1 VSHFVLITPDPQF
14 EQLVRAAVT
23 GGLQGEVRSF
33 LTNSV
38 PTSPQHL
45 LDSLAHAPEV
55 LILGPGVPV
64 DEALR
69 LATVFDV
76 QCPEISLIL
85 AGEFE
90 PELVVQA
97 MRAGIRD
104 VLAPGA
110 DVAQVRSVLDRACQA
125 YSARRR
131 SQRPASA
138 EPQDKGLVIGVFSP
152 KGGVGKTTVATNI
165 AVGLGKIAP
174 MGVVIVDLDL
184 QFGDVASA
192 LCLDP
197 EHTVMDA
204 VSASASQDT
213 LVLKA
218 FLSVHPAG
226 IYALCAPTNPSDAD
240 HITPEQVARLLDQLA
255 GEFQYVVVDSAPGLP
270 ELGLTAMERCTDA
283 VWVSGMDVPSVRGLR
298 SGLDVLKKLDILP
311 ETRHVVLNMADPK
324 SGLSIQD
331 IEASIGA
338 PVDISVPRSRTV
350 AFSTNR
356 GIPVLQQAKSDR
368 AVKGFQHLVR
378 RFDPAWRAQPARKV
392 HRRVVVR

>member
-1 VSHFVLITPDPQF
+1 MSRFVLITPDARF
-14 EQLVRAAVT
+14 DQLVRTAVT
-23 GGLQGEVRSF
+23 GGLQGEVHSF
-33 LTNSV
+33 LTSAL
-38 PTSPQHL
+38 PQDPQQL
-45 LDSLAHAPEV
+45 LAGLGLPPEV
-55 LILGPGVPV
+55 LVLGPEVPM

-76 QCPEISLIL
+76 QFPEISIVL
-85 AGEFE
+85 AGEYE
-90 PELVVQA
+90 PGLVVQA

-104 VLAPGA
+104 VLSPTAE
-110 DVAQVRSVLDRACQA
+110 VAQVTAVLDRACQA
-125 YSARRR
+125 HSARRR
-131 SQRPASA
+131 TQQPVA
-138 EPQDKGLVIGVFSP
+138 EEPGDKGLVIGVFSP

-192 LCLDP
+192 LCLEP

-204 VSASASQDT
+204 VSPSANRDT

-218 FLSVHPAG
+218 FLTVHPAG
-226 IYALCAPTNPSDAD
+226 IYALCAPKNPSDAD
-240 HITPEQVARLLDQLA
+240 NVTAEQVARLLDQLA
-255 GEFQYVVVDSAPGLP
+255 GEFQYVIVDSAPGLP

-283 VWVSGMDVPSVRGLR
+283 VWVTGMDVPSVRGLR
-298 SGLDVLKKLDILP
+298 SGLDVLKKLAILP
-311 ETRHVVLNMADPK
+311 ETRHVVLNMTDPK

-338 PVDISVPRSRTV
+338 PIDVSIPRSRAV

-356 GIPVLQQAKSDR
+356 GIPVLQQPKPDR
-368 AVKGFQHLVR
+368 AMKGFQHLIR
-378 RFDPAWRAQPARKV
+378 RFDPQRRAQPARKL
-392 HRRVVVR
+392 HRRVVLR